1 MDERIELLANY
12 LGEDAENITQSEY
25 DDNVFVTNMGEEYL
39 VVTEGEAYDLAKDDV
54 LNLFDELGLES
65 FTDYAQDYIIN
76 NFVDTEWFEDAL
88 REMEEYYV
96 EDIKSESA
104 SSDEYETRLEEE
116 MADAGVDNEDDF
128 VEWLIEQAGDPVEY
142 YKFNFGDKAFSQ
154 VVKSNNLIDED
165 AMAEWVVDEDGP
177 ANSLARYDGEEIDLD
192 GNYFAYRQN

>member
-142 YKFNFGDKAFSQ
+142 YKFNFGDKEFSR
-154 VVKSNNLIDED
+154 VVKANNLIDED

-177 ANSLARYDGEEIDLD
+177 ANSLARYDGREIDLD